1 MKSVAGKVLFAAF
14 SVLYPALVFCG
25 LEFWGL
31 SPRRLSL
38 MLIGLAFV
46 HFFNVT
52 KGRSKGSDG
61 SQDRAN
67 IVKNFALVALMFVC
81 GAIAFFADRILFLK
95 FYPVLVSLSL
105 LAFFSF
111 TL

>member
-1 MKSVAGKVLFAAF
+1 MKTVAGKVVFATF

-38 MLIGLAFV
+38 LLIGLAFV

-52 KGRSKGSDG
+52 RGRSGERKGG
-61 SQDRAN
+61 NFDRTN
-67 IVKNFALVALMFVC
+67 VVKGLALVALMLLC
-81 GAIAFFADRILFLK
+81 GGLAFFADNIMFLK
-95 FYPVLVSLSL
+95 F
-105 LAFFSF
+105 
-111 TL
+111 

>member
-1 MKSVAGKVLFAAF
+1 MKRVAGKVLFATF

-52 KGRSKGSDG
+52 RGKPDEAAKGALEK
-61 SQDRAN
+61 AN
-67 IVKNFALVALMFVC
+67 GVKN
-81 GAIAFFADRILFLK
+81 
-95 FYPVLVSLSL
+95 
-105 LAFFSF
+105 
-111 TL
+111 